1 MERDDRMSTGVK
13 IEELQKQF
21 DLEIVGTNV
30 PLTRA
35 IHTSDLYR
43 PGLELAGFFT
53 YHPVDRLQ
61 LLGKTEL
68 SFIESLPSDVREDRM
83 KRICNPELPAICI
96 TRNLTVPTDLIEAA
110 NEVRVSVLRTS
121 MATTKFASV
130 VTDYLE
136 KRLAPVSTLHGVLV
150 DVYGIGVLIIGES
163 GIGKSEAALELIKR
177 GHMLV
182 ADDAVQ
188 ITQVTTGELSGT
200 APQLIKHLLEIRG
213 LGIMN
218 VMTLFGAGAVRN
230 KKTISLV
237 IRLETWRENYPYD
250 RLGLSEERI
259 RIMDSVLPKLD
270 IPVRPGRNLAVII
283 EVAAMN
289 YRSKQLG
296 YHAAE
301 QFLSQLE
308 DTLNDDKE

>member
-1 MERDDRMSTGVK
+1 MSIGVK
-13 IEELQKQF
+13 IDELQAEFQ
-21 DLEIVGTNV
+21 LEYISKGKASDR
-30 PLTRA
+30 L

-53 YHPVDRLQ
+53 YYPVDRLQ
-61 LLGKTEL
+61 LMGKTEL
-68 SFIESLPSDVREDRM
+68 TFIDSLSADIREERM
-83 KRICNPELPAICI
+83 RKLCHPEVPAICI
-96 TRNLTVPTDLIEAA
+96 TRGLNVPEDLVQAADEAG
-110 NEVRVSVLRTS
+110 VPLLRTTT
-121 MATTKFASV
+121 ATTKFASI

-150 DVYGIGVLIIGES
+150 DVYGIGVLITGES

-188 ITQVTTGELSGT
+188 ITQVTEGELTGT
-200 APQLIKHLLEIRG
+200 APSIIKHLLEIRG
-213 LGIMN
+213 LGIMD
-218 VMTLFGAGAVRN
+218 VMILFGAGAVRN
-230 KKTISLV
+230 KKSISLV

-250 RLGLSEERI
+250 RLGLREETI
-259 RIMDSVLPKLD
+259 RIMDTELPKLT
-270 IPVRPGRNLAVII
+270 IPVRPGRNVAVLI

-289 YRSKQLG
+289 YRSKILG

-301 QFLSQLE
+301 QFVTRLE
-308 DTLNDDKE
+308 NSLQEKE